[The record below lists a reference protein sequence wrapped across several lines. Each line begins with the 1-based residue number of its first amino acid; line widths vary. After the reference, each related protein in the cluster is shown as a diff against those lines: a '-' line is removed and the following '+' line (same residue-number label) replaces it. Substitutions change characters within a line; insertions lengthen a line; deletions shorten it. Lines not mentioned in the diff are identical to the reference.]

1 MTVDQDEQA
10 AAWRDGAAR
19 LYSSGRHYVLEL
31 AGDVDADAEE
41 QVAAVLGA
49 VLEAVRRDEG
59 GVVIDLARVR
69 FADSAA
75 LHLLL
80 RARAAGDLRIAG
92 PLAPQVRLLLDVTD
106 LTRSFAIHEDLGHAL
121 AG

>member
-1 MTVDQDEQA
+1 MTVNQDEQT
-10 AAWRDGAAR
+10 AAWPDGAAR
-19 LYSSGRHYVLEL
+19 LYNSGPHYVLEL
-31 AGDVDADAEE
+31 AGAVDADAEE
-41 QVAAVLGA
+41 PVAAVFGT
-49 VLEAVRRDEG
+49 VLDAVRRDAG
-59 GVVIDLARVR
+59 SVVIDLARVR

-92 PLAPQVRLLLDVTD
+92 PLAPQVRLLFDVTD
-106 LTRSFAIHEDLGHAL
+106 LTTSFAIHEDLEHAL